1 MSRRKNLLRFTADSV
16 TCFRLTK
23 DVEAVLGNI
32 RHADFELS
40 PLKPLLRKKLGG
52 RRRLDKESIKWI
64 AEVTGTE
71 IQESDDGQR
80 VSSPLSLHCCLALS

>member
-1 MSRRKNLLRFTADSV
+1 
-16 TCFRLTK
+16 
-23 DVEAVLGNI
+23 VLGNI

-40 PLKPLLRKKLGG
+40 PLEAFAEEETGG